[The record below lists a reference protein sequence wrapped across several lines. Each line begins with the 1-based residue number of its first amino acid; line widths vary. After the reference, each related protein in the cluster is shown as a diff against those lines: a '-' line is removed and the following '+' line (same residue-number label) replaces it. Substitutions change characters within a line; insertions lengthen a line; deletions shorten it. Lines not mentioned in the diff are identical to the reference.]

1 MNLDDAL
8 KVGRSERVAEPL
20 LREAVGVMVDAL
32 DRLDSL
38 LRHWRN
44 VGWLD
49 RDQVVRTLR
58 PPE

>member
-8 KVGRSERVAEPL
+8 KIGRSERVAEPL
-20 LREAVGVMVDAL
+20 LREAVGVMVGAL

-38 LRHWRN
+38 MHHWRN

-49 RDQVVRTLR
+49 RDQVARTLR

>member
-1 MNLDDAL
+1 VNLDDAL

-20 LREAVGVMVDAL
+20 LREAVGVMVGAL

-38 LRHWRN
+38 IRHWGN
-44 VGWLD
+44 LTWLD
-49 RDQVVRTLR
+49 REQVITTLR